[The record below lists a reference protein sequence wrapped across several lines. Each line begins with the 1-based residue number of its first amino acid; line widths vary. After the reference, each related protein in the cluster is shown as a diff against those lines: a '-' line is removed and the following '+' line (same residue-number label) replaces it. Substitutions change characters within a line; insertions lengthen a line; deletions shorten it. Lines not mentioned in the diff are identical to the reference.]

1 MSMKALNQ
9 LLGRSAIDPG
19 VARAFQAGRIGELL
33 AKYDFSPSLLEVLTA
48 LTVDTFE
55 EFAKR
60 AYQLVDGIEEAK
72 LRSQVPSP
80 AEGLQSAPFCRREER
95 AA

>member
-1 MSMKALNQ
+1 MKALNQ

-19 VARAFQAGRIGELL
+19 VAQAFREGRIGEVL
-33 AKYDFSPSLLEVLTA
+33 AEYDFSPSLREALTA
-48 LTVDTFE
+48 LRVDTFE
-55 EFAKR
+55 EFAKCV
-60 AYQLVDGIEEAK
+60 YQHVESMEEAK

-80 AEGLQSAPFCRREER
+80 AEGLQSAPFCLREKR

>member
-1 MSMKALNQ
+1 MEALNH

-19 VARAFQAGRIGELL
+19 VARAFEAGRIGELL
-33 AKYDFSPSLLEVLTA
+33 AKYDFFPSLLEALTA
-48 LTVDTFE
+48 LTADTFE

-60 AYQLVDGIEEAK
+60 AYQLVDGLEEAK
-72 LRSQVPSP
+72 LRAQVPSP